1 MKKKTFFWF
10 YILFILLAT
19 LVVRVGK
26 EYSGYSMEFLWF
38 YRLAAHGE
46 VQLAPLIFQNLF
58 NIALFIPFGFTY
70 PREKYGPIWA
80 FVLSV
85 TIEVI
90 QSVFHI
96 GFGDLEDVI
105 CNLLGAVLGVLLA
118 RRFRTFVRSEQAEA
132 LKLRFYL
139 FQKRILDII
148 LSIVLLLVLFIPFV
162 LISLLIV
169 LDSPGASPIYKQK
182 RVGQN
187 GKPFQMLKFRTMI
200 PNAEKDLAMLSDSN
214 EMDGPVFKFK
224 NDPRIT
230 RVGRPLRKTG
240 LDEFPQLINIIK
252 GEMSLVGPRPPLE
265 SEVAH
270 YDEEDKRRLQVKPG
284 ITCYWQIQPNRNQI
298 SFKDWV
304 ELDCK
309 YIRERS
315 IKTDWMILFKTVCSM
330 IRADGE

>member
-1 MKKKTFFWF
+1 MKKIFFWF
-10 YILFILLAT
+10 YIIIILLVT
-19 LVVRVGK
+19 LVVRVGN
-26 EYSGYSMEFLWF
+26 EHSGYSMEFLWF
-38 YRLAAHGE
+38 YRLATRGE
-46 VQLAPLIFQNLF
+46 VRLAPLIFQNLF
-58 NIALFIPFGFTY
+58 NIALFIPFGLSY
-70 PREKYGPIWA
+70 PREKYGPVWA

-85 TIEVI
+85 SIEVI
-90 QSVFHI
+90 QSIFHI

-105 CNLLGAVLGVLLA
+105 CNLSGAVLGVLLA
-118 RRFRTFVRSEQAEA
+118 RRFRTLAQDGRADAVKKR
-132 LKLRFYL
+132 LYL
-139 FQKRILDII
+139 IQKRMLDII
-148 LSIVLLLVLFIPFV
+148 LSVIFLLILFIPFI

-169 LDSPGASPIYKQK
+169 LDSPGASPIYRQK

-200 PNAEKDLAMLSDSN
+200 PNAEKDLSMLSDCN
-214 EMDGPVFKFK
+214 EMDGPVFKIK

-240 LDEFPQLINIIK
+240 LDEFPQLINVIK

-265 SEVAH
+265 SEAAC
-270 YDEEDKRRLQVKPG
+270 YDEQDKCRLQVKPG

-304 ELDCK
+304 ELDCR

-315 IKTDWMILFKTVCSM
+315 VRTDWLILFKTVCSV